1 MNYEQYRSY
10 SDKSLP
16 EARKLILDFIGA
28 DYLHESTF
36 YDDTT
41 NAIDLYFEAP
51 KIKFSHRSR
60 KKIGD
65 MQDVTIKT
73 KSKFDKPC
81 EYDKLIEKA
90 KSNKDPWYYFYCY
103 YNEGRNKIIR
113 YIIFN
118 VGKLIQTKEFQD
130 KSIFEYPADKING
143 EDGGSH
149 FNCITVQKLI
159 DMDLVCVNWSKV
171 P

>member
-1 MNYEQYRSY
+1 MTYNQNRSY

-16 EARKLILDFIGA
+16 EAKQLIGKFIGA
-28 DYLHESTF
+28 EYLAQSTF

-41 NAIDLYFEAP
+41 EAIDLYFEAP
-51 KIKFSHRSR
+51 KIKVSHRAR

-65 MQDVTIKT
+65 MEDVTIKT

-81 EYDKLIEKA
+81 EFDKLIEKA

-103 YNEGRNKIIR
+103 FDEGQDKIIR
-113 YIIFN
+113 YIIFDL
-118 VGKLIQTKEFQD
+118 GKLIQSKEFQD
-130 KSIFEYPADKING
+130 KSIFRYPLDKINIQ
-143 EDGGSH
+143 DGGSH

-159 DMDLVCVNWSKV
+159 DSDLVRVNFSKIK
-171 P
+171 